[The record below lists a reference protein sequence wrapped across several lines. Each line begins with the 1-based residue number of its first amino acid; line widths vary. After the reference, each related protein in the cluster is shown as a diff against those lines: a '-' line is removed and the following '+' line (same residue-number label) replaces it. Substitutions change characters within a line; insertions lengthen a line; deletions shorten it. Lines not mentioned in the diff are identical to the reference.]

1 MTHEKEKAHLF
12 PGGPQGVTARATTQ
26 IVNHTTKSE
35 CVQDA
40 LHVIDDVPLILDR
53 IPLKPRS
60 KAPLNRGWR
69 RSPAL
74 TDAKFAAHLAAGGNV
89 GAMLRDDQLVIDA
102 DPRNYL
108 DGDNPLARL
117 TADFGLPSGPTV
129 ETGGGGRH
137 VYLRISAGLKV
148 RGSLAD
154 YPGIEFKS
162 VGRQVVIPPSVHPN
176 GRKYVWD
183 PLAPE
188 TEPVPFAPD
197 ALIRQLQQPTRASV
211 ASDDALSVEWLET
224 ALGAFDVLNYGHND
238 QWLTMAMSCHE
249 ATGGD
254 GLDEFMAWCAGDPK
268 YADRLALVRAR
279 WASFSHNRD
288 VSITRLTLFDAL
300 HKAGRSDIVTL
311 ADEELRTPAAEDFP
325 AYDDIPV
332 EEKAPA
338 PDLIDQMNERFCVV
352 LNGGKLA
359 VFMEDED
366 ELYSPPRKVFI
377 KLSRQDFIHYHE
389 NKLVKVAGRDRRV
402 NSAEFWLKSPR
413 RREYHGIVLDPESR
427 DGGKLNLWRGW
438 SVEPQQGDWSLMR
451 ELIEQVLCSGDP
463 ASYEFVL
470 RWMAFMFQHPSTSP
484 QVAIT
489 FRGQEGTGKS
499 TLGRAL
505 MAIAG
510 THGLTVSSPSQFAGR
525 FNAHL
530 RSVAFLFAD
539 EAFSRGNREAE
550 GVLKQLVTEPV
561 IAFEGKGADIVS
573 GRNLVHLMLASNHEW
588 VVPAGMEARRFA
600 VFNVADTRKDDE
612 VFFTALNAQLESGGL
627 AAMLHELLAMDIR
640 GWHPSRHVPKTQALA
655 DQKVFSL
662 EPAHRFWM
670 QQLDSGV
677 LPVTGAFDWEGGP
690 VTLDPVAK
698 GEIVDAYD
706 RFLVKHRLNGNASHR
721 ALATAGRALGLDT
734 GRSKGGKERHWTL
747 PSLADARLAFEKALG
762 SQDMFD

>member
-1 MTHEKEKAHLF
+1 MTHEKEKPRLF
-12 PGGPQGVTARATTQ
+12 PDGAKETTGATKRQ
-26 IVNHTTKSE
+26 SE
-35 CVQDA
+35 PHLIQDA

-74 TDAKFAAHLAAGGNV
+74 TDAKVAAHLAAGGNV
-89 GAMLRDDQLVIDA
+89 GAMLRDDQLVVDA
-102 DPRNYL
+102 DPRAYEP
-108 DGDNPLARL
+108 GDDPLARL
-117 TADFGLPSGPTV
+117 RRDFQLPSSPTV
-129 ETGGGGRH
+129 ETGGGGKHLYFRIPAGMK
-137 VYLRISAGLKV
+137 LRD
-148 RGSLAD
+148 RLAE

-162 VGRQVVIPPSVHPN
+162 VGRQVVIPPSVHPDTE
-176 GRKYVWD
+176 RKYVWD

-188 TEPVPFAPD
+188 TEPVQVLPD
-197 ALIRQLQQPTRASV
+197 ALIRQLQRPDRTSV
-211 ASDDALSVEWLET
+211 ASDEALSAEWLEE
-224 ALGAFDVLNYGHND
+224 ALSCLDVLDFSD
-238 QWLTMAMSCHE
+238 QFKWLALAMACHE
-249 ATGGD
+249 ATDGE
-254 GLDEFMAWCAGDPK
+254 GLDVFMAFCAGDPAHHAK
-268 YADRLALVRAR
+268 LHTIPGR
-279 WASFSHNRD
+279 WASFD
-288 VSITRLTLFDAL
+288 AQGGVTRQTLFKLLNQAGHGKIVDA
-300 HKAGRSDIVTL
+300 ANRS
-311 ADEELRTPAAEDFP
+311 PAAEDFP
-325 AYDDIPV
+325 EYDDMPV
-332 EEKAPA
+332 EEKAPT

-389 NKLVKVAGRDRRV
+389 NKLVKIAGRDRRV

-413 RREYHGIVLDPESR
+413 RREYHGIVLDPEGR

-463 ASYEFVL
+463 ALYEFVL

-530 RSVAFLFAD
+530 RNVAFLFAD

-561 IAFEGKGADIVS
+561 ISFEGKGADIVS

-600 VFNVADTRKDDE
+600 VFDVADMRKGDAG
-612 VFFTALNAQLESGGL
+612 FFNALNAQLESGGL
-627 AAMLHELLAMDIR
+627 AAMLHDLLAMDIR

-662 EPAHRFWM
+662 EPAHRFWW
-670 QQLDSGV
+670 QALDSGM
-677 LPVTGAFDWEGGP
+677 LPTTKGYDWTDGP
-690 VTLDPVAK
+690 LLLDPVYK
-698 GEIVDAYD
+698 GELVDAYD

-721 ALATAGRALGLDT
+721 ALVASGRALGLAT
-734 GRSKGGKERHWTL
+734 TVKNTERCWVL
-747 PSLADARLAFEKALG
+747 PQLAEARLAFEKALG